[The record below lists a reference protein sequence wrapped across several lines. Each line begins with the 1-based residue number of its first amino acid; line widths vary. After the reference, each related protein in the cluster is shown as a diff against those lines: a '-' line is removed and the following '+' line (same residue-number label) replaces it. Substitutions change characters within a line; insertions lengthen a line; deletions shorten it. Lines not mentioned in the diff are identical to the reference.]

1 MERKEIDMNQSI
13 VDYYKQYNEENRL
26 VQAKA
31 QKIEYITTKYIL
43 DEIIPP
49 NSSIIEL
56 GAGTGRY
63 SFYFA
68 SQDHQVTATDVVP
81 KHITEMKNKLRK
93 QENIDNNLEIELLD
107 ATDLSRYKDN
117 SFDVV
122 LSLGPLYHLREQD
135 QRQKC
140 ISESIR
146 VLKEKGILAA
156 AYINKFFV
164 LTLLAK
170 HQSLNKEYIDDILK
184 HGKVKKE
191 VDDEFL
197 ANAYFSSPVEIEN
210 IFNSFQTNKLEH
222 VGTDGIAIL
231 LQEMVNKMSV
241 KEYENWLKYHFET
254 FKEDS
259 ILGYSNHGLYI
270 CEKATR

>member
-1 MERKEIDMNQSI
+1 MKIYMNQTI
-13 VDYYKQYNEENRL
+13 VDYYKKYDEENRL

-31 QKIEYITTKYIL
+31 QRIEFITTKYIL
-43 DEIIPP
+43 DEIIP
-49 NSSIIEL
+49 SKASIIEL

-68 SQDHQVTATDVVP
+68 SEGHQVTATDVVP
-81 KHITEMKNKLRK
+81 KHVKEMKNKLK
-93 QENIDNNLEIELLD
+93 EKENFNIEIELLD
-107 ATDLSRYKDN
+107 AIDLSRYSDN
-117 SFDVV
+117 CFEVV
-122 LSLGPLYHLREQD
+122 LSLGPLYHLREKEK
-135 QRQKC
+135 RKKS

-146 VLKEKGILAA
+146 VLKEGGILAV

-164 LTLLAK
+164 LALLAK
-170 HQSLNKEYIDDILK
+170 HKKLSKKYIDDILNQ
-184 HGKVKKE
+184 GKVKKE

-197 ANAYFSSPVEIEN
+197 ANAYFSSPTEIEEM
-210 IFNSFQTNKLEH
+210 FNNFNTKKLEH

-231 LQEMVNKMSV
+231 LQDIVNDMSE

-254 FKEDS
+254 LKEDS

-270 CEKATR
+270 CRKE